1 MSSLQS
7 PDQEQPH
14 LRRRLKLPLLILYG
28 LGVTVGAGIYV
39 LVGTTAA
46 HAGIYAPVAF
56 LCAALVVA
64 FTGFS
69 YAELSSQFPVSAG
82 EAAYVQAG
90 LGSKRLSLLVGVM
103 VATVGVV
110 SASAITVGAAAYLQ
124 DLLKLDAR
132 ILVILIASIIAL
144 IAIWGVL
151 ESVAMAA
158 VFTLV
163 EIAGLLLVLGFGL
176 AKQPDLLSHLGDL
189 VPPFQT
195 DIWLGIGAASLL
207 AFFAFVGFEDLAN
220 IAEEAVD
227 PDRNMPLAIIW
238 TLILATVLYLLVVSV
253 VVLTVPIDDLAASA
267 APLNLVF
274 ADASPATRGTFN
286 LVASVATLNGVLI
299 QMIMASRVIY
309 GLSKQGQLPPQLG
322 IVHPKTKTPIVA
334 TVLVAAI
341 ILALSLFVPIERLA
355 EITSEIALLVF
366 ALVNLSLIRL
376 KQRTAGAPPTGYR
389 VHIIV
394 PVLGFATCL
403 TLFAFGLL

>member
-227 PDRNMPLAIIW
+227 PDDPSGN
-238 TLILATVLYLLVVSV
+238 
-253 VVLTVPIDDLAASA
+253 
-267 APLNLVF
+267 
-274 ADASPATRGTFN
+274 TRF
-286 LVASVATLNGVLI
+286 TLNKL
-299 QMIMASRVIY
+299 QDDPR
-309 GLSKQGQLPPQLG
+309 
-322 IVHPKTKTPIVA
+322 TPDNDEVKNQW
-334 TVLVAAI
+334 T
-341 ILALSLFVPIERLA
+341 
-355 EITSEIALLVF
+355 
-366 ALVNLSLIRL
+366 
-376 KQRTAGAPPTGYR
+376 
-389 VHIIV
+389 
-394 PVLGFATCL
+394 
-403 TLFAFGLL
+403 FAFEIGAVF